1 MNDFIVVYSAEFLRR
16 IRSRPYQIGFI
27 VGILGIYAMAKL
39 PSLMVGGMLSAGSG
53 VVVAGAPSLTAPA
66 AKALAGDFKIVATKP
81 GLAPPAIADLK
92 GRDAA
97 FWVTLA
103 RSKSGLDVTIYSD
116 KAKSD
121 GPSTIAGDLAPLNVQ
136 LGADV
141 PAATAASLVDLKP
154 RVVQLS
160 TKFSNSKDATAT
172 WAVAYTLI
180 MFLYVL
186 ILVNSQLVMSSVAE
200 EKTSRIAELLVASI
214 SPVALLYGKVA
225 SAATLA
231 VLQMVVWIGFAILL
245 GIAGSGS
252 HAAAAPSGPDIGV
265 LLGGSLTLGLIAA
278 FVALFVLGFLQLSL
292 LFAGMGSLINRT
304 EDLGSISAP
313 LIIPV
318 VAALLVSMAALGN
331 PDATW
336 VVALSFVPI
345 FSPFVLF
352 ARIAM
357 TDVPTLQLVLAFA
370 VNVAA
375 VIAISAIAGKLYR
388 IGMLLYGRAPNLKQV
403 WQVIRS

>member
-1 MNDFIVVYSAEFLRR
+1 
-16 IRSRPYQIGFI
+16 
-27 VGILGIYAMAKL
+27 
-39 PSLMVGGMLSAGSG
+39 
-53 VVVAGAPSLTAPA
+53 LT
-66 AKALAGDFKIVATKP
+66 DQ
-81 GLAPPAIADLK
+81 DLK
-92 GRDAA
+92 
-97 FWVTLA
+97 
-103 RSKSGLDVTIYSD
+103 
-116 KAKSD
+116 
-121 GPSTIAGDLAPLNVQ
+121 
-136 LGADV
+136 
-141 PAATAASLVDLKP
+141 
-154 RVVQLS
+154 
-160 TKFSNSKDATAT
+160 
-172 WAVAYTLI
+172 
-180 MFLYVL
+180 
-186 ILVNSQLVMSSVAE
+186 
-200 EKTSRIAELLVASI
+200 
-214 SPVALLYGKVA
+214 
-225 SAATLA
+225 
-231 VLQMVVWIGFAILL
+231 
-245 GIAGSGS
+245 
-252 HAAAAPSGPDIGV
+252 DIGV